1 MDKQKRLIRNGT
13 VVFPDQLLDVSL
25 LVAEGKVAAILDKDA
40 QPEDDWKITD
50 AGGKIIMPG
59 MIDTHNHMADP
70 GPFRFR
76 EDWYH
81 GSCSAASGGIT
92 TICDMPLPSEPATV
106 NRKSFELKKQTA
118 ESRSVVDFALW
129 GGLIPSSIPDMKE
142 MHELGCVGFKGFM
155 CFATEDYPRIS
166 DGYLADGMEEA
177 ASFHGLIALHAENAE
192 AADLGCRRYG
202 EMRCEDEARFDDARP
217 WWTEYDAIQRSLLF
231 AKMKGARIELCHT
244 TICQGMELIKEA
256 RNNGVSVYV
265 ETCPH
270 YLIFD
275 HTVLRT
281 RKSFAKCT
289 PPFRSRNNVEK
300 LWDYIKDGTVDV
312 IGSDH
317 GPFTDEEKTQNQDFW
332 KEYCGFGC
340 NDVVMAAMIS
350 EGVHKRG
357 LSWPRL
363 AAVGALFCDCAG
375 VTFIILEAQML
386 LGCFFAVIAGYYFQ
400 SWAAGVL
407 CAVLASILLGWFFI
421 WITMKMKA
429 IELVVGF
436 AINFLVD
443 GLTIYLLRMVFH
455 QTGSFVSPEIPAIP
469 RITVP
474 VLSRIPL
481 AGILFDQQTWIV
493 YFAFFSVLAASV
505 LIYHTAFGLHIL
517 SSGAN
522 PEAAQAV
529 GIRIGKTRIQCI
541 MIASVLCGLAG
552 SQLSIGFLSMFS
564 EGMTVGKGFIALGA
578 LMFSNRRPA
587 LVLFITLLFGF
598 AEAIGNQVQLGGTI
612 ASELVLMIP
621 YVAVLACVFV
631 RKPVPEQ
638 I

>member
-1 MDKQKRLIRNGT
+1 
-13 VVFPDQLLDVSL
+13 
-25 LVAEGKVAAILDKDA
+25 
-40 QPEDDWKITD
+40 
-50 AGGKIIMPG
+50 
-59 MIDTHNHMADP
+59 
-70 GPFRFR
+70 
-76 EDWYH
+76 
-81 GSCSAASGGIT
+81 
-92 TICDMPLPSEPATV
+92 
-106 NRKSFELKKQTA
+106 
-118 ESRSVVDFALW
+118 
-129 GGLIPSSIPDMKE
+129 
-142 MHELGCVGFKGFM
+142 
-155 CFATEDYPRIS
+155 
-166 DGYLADGMEEA
+166 
-177 ASFHGLIALHAENAE
+177 
-192 AADLGCRRYG
+192 
-202 EMRCEDEARFDDARP
+202 MRCEDEARFDDARP

-375 VTFIILEAQML
+375 ATFIILEAQML

-436 AINFLVD
+436 AINFLAD

-493 YFAFFSVLAASV
+493 YFAFFSVVAASV

-598 AEAIGNQVQLGGTI
+598 AEAIGNQVQLGGTL